1 MFPEI
6 TSRLRSLLAAPPP
19 LSIFGGPSEEKT
31 VTSFEAITTDW
42 YARNGYNQ
50 IYEAL
55 GGSGASWSGERVN
68 LASAL
73 NHSVVWAC
81 NRIISETVGF
91 IPLVMLQVDKNPAK
105 GKQLATKHPMFQA
118 LQNAPNDDMTAMGF
132 RETLT
137 SHCVLQGNAYA
148 QIIRRSGTGVA
159 MELQPLQPSQV
170 RSGRD
175 RASQLVYVVK
185 TGNEQEKTFT
195 VQKNKPQDIFHM
207 RGIGNNGTVG
217 FSVISMAHQSIGTAI
232 GAEKNLGNFF
242 GRGGRLP
249 YILEMAQ
256 KFKTKEDFDRFRAD
270 WEMVYAVAHKAPI
283 LENDIKY
290 KQIGISLKD
299 SQLLETRLFSIH
311 EICRWFGVP
320 PHLVGDLSRATFSNI
335 EQLALEFVKLTL
347 SAWLTRW
354 EQELWR
360 CVLTPEE
367 KTQNYLWRHNLN
379 ALLRGDFP
387 SRMTG
392 YATML
397 QNGIACQDEIRDLED
412 WNPIED
418 GIGTGYHIQLNMQTL
433 PPDGGPLQPPKGP
446 GNEPPETDPSA
457 PDPSNP
463 KPKKPGDPKPTEDA
477 IGNAP
482 AT

>member
-6 TSRLRSLLAAPPP
+6 SSRLSGLFASSPP
-19 LSIFGGPSEEKT
+19 LSIFGESGVPGEQKT
-31 VTSFEAITTDW
+31 AASFEAITTDW
-42 YARNGYNQ
+42 YARNGYEQ
-50 IYEAL
+50 IYAAL
-55 GGSGASWSGERVN
+55 GGGSAAWSGERVN

-91 IPLVMLQVDKNPAK
+91 IPLVMMRASVDPSK
-105 GKQLATKHPMFQA
+105 GKQLALKHPMYQA
-118 LQNAPNDDMTAMGF
+118 LMNAPNEDMTAMGF

-137 SHCVLQGNAYA
+137 SHTVLQGNAYA
-148 QIIRRSGTGVA
+148 RIIRRSGTGVA
-159 MELQPLQPSQV
+159 VELHPLQPSQV
-170 RSGRD
+170 RNGRNK
-175 RASQLVYVVK
+175 AGELVYVVK
-185 TGNEQEKTFT
+185 QGNEQEKTYT
-195 VQKNKPQDIFHM
+195 VQKNKPQDLFHM
-207 RGIGNNGTVG
+207 RGLGNNGTTG
-217 FSVISMAHQSIGTAI
+217 FSVISMAFQSIGTAI
-232 GAEKNLGNFF
+232 SAEKNLGNFF
-242 GRGGRLP
+242 ARGGRLP

-256 KFKTKEDFDRFRAD
+256 RFKTKEDFDRFRAD
-270 WEMVYAVAHKAPI
+270 WEMVYAIAHKAPI

-290 KQIGISLKD
+290 KQIGVSLKD

-367 KTQNYLWRHNLN
+367 KGQNYLWRHNLN
-379 ALLRGDFP
+379 SLLRGDFT
-387 SRMTG
+387 SRMAG

-397 QNGIACQDEIRDLED
+397 QNGIANQDEIRDLED
-412 WNPIED
+412 WNPIEN

-433 PPDGGPLQPPKGP
+433 PPDGGPLQPPKSSP
-446 GNEPPETDPSA
+446 GDLA
-457 PDPSNP
+457 GNP
-463 KPKKPGDPKPTEDA
+463 KTPGDPKPTEDA
-477 IGNAP
+477 VGNDVVA
-482 AT
+482 

>member
-6 TSRLRSLLAAPPP
+6 TSRLSGLFASPPP
-19 LSIFGGPSEEKT
+19 LSIFGESGVPGEQKT
-31 VTSFEAITTDW
+31 AASFEAITTDW
-42 YARNGYNQ
+42 YARNGYEQ
-50 IYEAL
+50 IYAAL
-55 GGSGASWSGERVN
+55 GGGAAAWSGERVN

-91 IPLVMLQVDKNPAK
+91 IPLVMMRASADPSK
-105 GKQLATKHPMFQA
+105 GKQLALKHPMYQA
-118 LQNAPNDDMTAMGF
+118 LMNAPSEDMTAMGF

-137 SHCVLQGNAYA
+137 SHTVLQGNAYA
-148 QIIRRSGTGVA
+148 RIIRRSGTGVA
-159 MELQPLQPSQV
+159 MELHPLQPSQV
-170 RSGRD
+170 RNGRNK
-175 RASQLVYVVK
+175 AGELVYVVK
-185 TGNEQEKTFT
+185 QGNEQEKTYT
-195 VQKNKPQDIFHM
+195 VQKNKPQDLFHM
-207 RGIGNNGTVG
+207 RGLGNNGITG
-217 FSVISMAHQSIGTAI
+217 FSVISMAFQSIGTAI
-232 GAEKNLGNFF
+232 SAEKNLGNFF
-242 GRGGRLP
+242 ARGGRLP

-256 KFKTKEDFDRFRAD
+256 KFKSKEDFDRFRAD
-270 WEMVYAVAHKAPI
+270 WEMVYATAHKAPI

-290 KQIGISLKD
+290 KQIGINLKD

-367 KTQNYLWRHNLN
+367 KGQNYLWRHNLN
-379 ALLRGDFP
+379 SLLRGDFT
-387 SRMTG
+387 SRMAG

-397 QNGIACQDEIRDLED
+397 QNGIANQDEIRDLED
-412 WNPIED
+412 WNPIDD

-433 PPDGGPLQPPKGP
+433 PPDGGPLQPPKP
-446 GNEPPETDPSA
+446 GAGDPA
-457 PDPSNP
+457 GVP
-463 KPKKPGDPKPTEDA
+463 KTPGDPKPTADA
-477 IGNAP
+477 VGNDVVA
-482 AT
+482 

>member
-6 TSRLRSLLAAPPP
+6 SSRLRSFLAAPPQ
-19 LSIFGGPSEEKT
+19 LSILAAPGEEKT
-31 VTSFEAITTDW
+31 ATSFEAITTDW
-42 YARNGYNQ
+42 YARNGYEQ
-50 IYEAL
+50 IYAAL
-55 GGSGASWSGERVN
+55 GGGGAAWSGERVN

-91 IPLVMLQVDKNPAK
+91 IPLVMMRASADPSK
-105 GKQLATKHPMFQA
+105 GKQLALKHPMYQA
-118 LQNAPNDDMTAMGF
+118 LMNAPSEDMTAMGF

-137 SHCVLQGNAYA
+137 SHTVLQGNAYA

-159 MELQPLQPSQV
+159 MELHPLQPSQV
-170 RSGRD
+170 RSGRNK
-175 RASQLVYVVK
+175 AGELVYVVK
-185 TGNEQEKTFT
+185 QGNAQEKTYT
-195 VQKNKPQDIFHM
+195 VQKNKPQDLFHM
-207 RGIGNNGTVG
+207 RGLGNNGTTG
-217 FSVISMAHQSIGTAI
+217 FSVISMATQSIGTAI
-232 GAEKNLGNFF
+232 AAEKNLGNFF
-242 GRGGRLP
+242 ARGGRLP

-256 KFKTKEDFDRFRAD
+256 RFKSKEDFDRFRAD
-270 WEMVYAVAHKAPI
+270 WEMVYATAHKAPI

-290 KQIGISLKD
+290 KQIGINLKD

-387 SRMTG
+387 SRMAG

-412 WNPIED
+412 WNPIPD
-418 GIGTGYHIQLNMQTL
+418 GIGSGYHVQLNMQTL
-433 PPDGGPLQPPKGP
+433 PPDGGPLQPPKGAGP
-446 GNEPPETDPSA
+446 DPPETDPSA
-457 PDPSNP
+457 ADPSNP
-463 KPKKPGDPKPTEDA
+463 KPKKPVDPKPTEDA
-477 IGNAP
+477 VGNAP